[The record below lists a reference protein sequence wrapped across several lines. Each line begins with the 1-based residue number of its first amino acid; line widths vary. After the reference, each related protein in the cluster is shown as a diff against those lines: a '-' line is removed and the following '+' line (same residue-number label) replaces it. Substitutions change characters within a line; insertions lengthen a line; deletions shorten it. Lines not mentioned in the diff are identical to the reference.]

1 MDVPDPS
8 DLALLASQ
16 YRPWSVSGTCHHL
29 RCFCCLHQ
37 PPLPLHIK
45 GGLKSVSEILC
56 NNFFKVNINSVMM
69 RYITNAH
76 TGGTLHFFGRL

>member
-29 RCFCCLHQ
+29 RCFYCLHQ
-37 PPLPLHIK
+37 PPLLLHRIGK
-45 GGLKSVSEILC
+45 LKSVSGILC
-56 NNFFKVNINSVMM
+56 NNLFNVNIISAMM
-69 RYITNAH
+69 RYVTNAH